1 VRANVVTPGIVQTP
15 LTAQIKDHP
24 EWYAAYTDK
33 GILGR
38 WARLHELAGVVVF
51 LASEVSSYV
60 TGSFVLLDGG
70 RRTIRPGLCACLMV
84 R

>member
-1 VRANVVTPGIVQTP
+1 MRANVVTPGIVQTP

-24 EWYAAYTDK
+24 EWYAAYADK
-33 GILGR
+33 SILGC
-38 WARLHELAGVVVF
+38 WARPHELAGAVAF

-70 RRTIRPGLCACLMV
+70 RQTVRPASVLV
-84 R
+84 